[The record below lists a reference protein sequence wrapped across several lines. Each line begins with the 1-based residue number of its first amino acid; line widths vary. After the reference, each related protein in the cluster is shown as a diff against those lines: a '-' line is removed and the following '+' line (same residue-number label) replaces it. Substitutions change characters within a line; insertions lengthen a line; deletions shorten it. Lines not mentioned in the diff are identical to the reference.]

1 MKRSIG
7 IITAIFFLGSL
18 TGFAQSKEG
27 VKKFTFTKVSR
38 DTRKEAKKYE
48 KENWKVMPGTLPIE
62 QQLNNSYAKQVMTD
76 ENGLP
81 QWIVASGSSVAQT
94 QAAAQM
100 QAMEV
105 AKIALVSLLETN
117 MKSVVES
124 DVSNN
129 QINAIDAATITKT
142 IQVSANRVSK
152 KFGYIQPMLN
162 IYRSVGNNTEVK
174 VLIGYNYEIAKQNI
188 INEMKA
194 ELQLETDDVRKRYE
208 KFLNPENF
216 NRGKIENTNVN
227 L

>member
-1 MKRSIG
+1 MKKSIA
-7 IITAIFFLGSL
+7 IISVVILFVSL
-18 TGFAQSKEG
+18 TASAQPKEEK
-27 VKKFTFTKVSR
+27 KKFTFTKVSR
-38 DTRKEAKKYE
+38 DTKKEAKKYE
-48 KENWKVMPGTLPIE
+48 KENWRVMPGTLSME
-62 QQLNNSYAKQVMTD
+62 QQLNDSFKMQVMTD
-76 ENGLP
+76 DKGLP

-105 AKIALVSLLETN
+105 AKITLVSLLETN

-129 QINAIDAATITKT
+129 QINAIDAASITKT

-152 KFGYIQPMLN
+152 KLGYIQPMLN
-162 IYRSVGNNTEVK
+162 ISRSVGNNTEVK
-174 VLIGYNYEIAKQNI
+174 VLIGYNYEIAKQYI
-188 INEMKA
+188 LNEMKA

-216 NRGKIENTNVN
+216 NRGKIENTNDK
-227 L
+227 

>member
-1 MKRSIG
+1 MSIS
-7 IITAIFFLGSL
+7 IISVFIFFVSL
-18 TGFAQSKEG
+18 TVYGQSKERE
-27 VKKFTFTKVSR
+27 KKFTFTKVSR

-48 KENWKVMPGTLPIE
+48 KENWRVMPGTLSIE
-62 QQLNNSYAKQVMTD
+62 QQLNNSFKKQVLTD
-76 ENGLP
+76 DNGLP

-105 AKIALVSLLETN
+105 AKITLVSLLETN
-117 MKSVVES
+117 MKNVVES

-129 QINAIDAATITKT
+129 QINAIDAASITKT

-152 KFGYIQPMLN
+152 KLGYIQPIFN

-174 VLIGYNYEIAKQNI
+174 VLIGYNYENAKQFVL
-188 INEMKA
+188 NEMKA

-216 NRGKIENTNVN
+216 NRGKIENTNEN
-227 L
+227 Q